1 MNKTED
7 VMISYINNT
16 RSMVDMQE
24 MIGND
29 SQGGI
34 NGNDLS
40 IDKSRHATDIEFV
53 N

>member
-1 MNKTED
+1 
-7 VMISYINNT
+7 
-16 RSMVDMQE
+16 

-34 NGNDLS
+34 NANDIS
-40 IDKSRHATDIEFV
+40 INKSRHATDIEYV